1 LWSGH
6 IIHKAIPVSRGIIS
20 SNIYN
25 VNINS
30 CLNQIYAG
38 DLSNFA
44 GTSDSDNHI
53 WLSNLGAGSSLL
65 SFNTGLK
72 PDSNSLV
79 LSDISHHHLAIGVLL
94 IVVSHLYS
102 SLFSNYGHNINKLA
116 SVNGNL
122 NILKLLYFLLNLN
135 LALVLIGL
143 SFLSSLVGQH
153 TYSLLPFAFM
163 SYSTIVALYVHHQYI
178 ASLLMFGGLY
188 HLSIFLVRDYSINI
202 NITLAITKNNS
213 YILTLTDEPLY
224 TILKTKFQII
234 SHLF

>member
-1 LWSGH
+1 M
-6 IIHKAIPVSRGIIS
+6 
-20 SNIYN
+20 
-25 VNINS
+25 
-30 CLNQIYAG
+30 
-38 DLSNFA
+38 
-44 GTSDSDNHI
+44 
-53 WLSNLGAGSSLL
+53 SNLGAGSSLL

-122 NILKLLYFLLNLN
+122 NILKSLYFILNLN

-202 NITLAITKNNS
+202 NITLAITGS

-224 TILKTKFQII
+224 TILKTKSQII
-234 SHLF
+234 SHLFRCFVYKYIIVQPQVQYLLMP

>member
-1 LWSGH
+1 M
-6 IIHKAIPVSRGIIS
+6 
-20 SNIYN
+20 
-25 VNINS
+25 
-30 CLNQIYAG
+30 
-38 DLSNFA
+38 
-44 GTSDSDNHI
+44 
-53 WLSNLGAGSSLL
+53 
-65 SFNTGLK
+65 
-72 PDSNSLV
+72 
-79 LSDISHHHLAIGVLL
+79 
-94 IVVSHLYS
+94 VSHLYS